1 MQQRME
7 RFFPWLAT
15 ALLAGVPSVWLLWL
29 AGQGLRSLHL
39 ATGLTVFFALTLALA
54 LCCVWLPRRHL
65 PPPAPAFVP
74 DPLYLPGS
82 FALSTAQFFPVS
94 DSYRED
100 PPAPPKTPHT
110 RTARMAATAGLV
122 LAVLACMIPLLG
134 VVLGLIALPCCIS
147 ARKKEGCRRRALA
160 GILFAGTSLL
170 QHVLLLMMLYV
181 I

>member
-29 AGQGLRSLHL
+29 AGQGLRSLYL
-39 ATGLTVFFALTLALA
+39 ATGLTVFFALPLALA

-110 RTARMAATAGLV
+110 RTARMAATAFSSIQGICTRPQMGSQVRPRWCSMATSAAYSTWSRFCLYSSARAAAAMEQ
-122 LAVLACMIPLLG
+122 AVP
-134 VVLGLIALPCCIS
+134 IS
-147 ARKKEGCRRRALA
+147 A
-160 GILFAGTSLL
+160 
-170 QHVLLLMMLYV
+170 
-181 I
+181 